1 MGKTF
6 FKCLGIFLSVILI
19 DQLSKYFGRGL
30 ETLHYNE
37 GVIFGLY
44 SDIPSALRIIALTS
58 VSGFIF
64 FLYTVLIY
72 LLSPRLKVLKYGIS
86 LFVGGIFGNV
96 IDRTIIGKSID
107 FIPINFVSGLELT
120 FNMADVFQWVGAGII
135 VYKIIK
141 KEKIIWHPE
150 NQRGQFLLYTGEQL
164 KFSSKLTAIVVS
176 CSLIF
181 GIFSFTYFRTLLVE
195 LNLLNQKYFL
205 TYLLAYTFLSL
216 SFALI
221 VFLCGIVLSHRT
233 VGPIYAFESFLD
245 DLISGVDREEF
256 ALREGDNFKHL
267 ESVANKIH
275 EHLKNK

>member
-6 FKCLGIFLSVILI
+6 FKCLGIFLLVILV
-19 DQLSKYFGRGL
+19 DQVSKYFGKGL
-30 ETLHYNE
+30 PSLHYNE

-44 SDIPSALRIIALTS
+44 SDIPTALRVIALTS
-58 VSGFIF
+58 ISGFIF

-86 LFVGGIFGNV
+86 MLIGGIFGNV

-107 FIPINFVSGLELT
+107 FIPINFISNIQIT
-120 FNMADVFQWVGAGII
+120 FNVADIFQWVGAGII
-135 VYKIIK
+135 IYKIIK

-150 NQRGQFLLYTGEQL
+150 NQRGQFLLYTEEQL
-164 KFSSKLTAIVVS
+164 KFAIKLTGIVAS
-176 CSLIF
+176 SSLIF

-205 TYLLAYTFLSL
+205 TYLVAYAFISL
-216 SFALI
+216 SFALV
-221 VFLCGIVLSHRT
+221 VFLSGIILSHRT

-245 DLISGVDREEF
+245 DLIMGVDREEF
-256 ALREGDNFKHL
+256 SLREGDNFRHL
-267 ESVANKIH
+267 ENVANKLH
-275 EHLKNK
+275 THLKSK

>member
-6 FKCLGIFLSVILI
+6 FKCLGIFVLVIFI
-19 DQLSKYFGRGL
+19 DQFSKYLGL
-30 ETLHYNE
+30 GLPTLHYNE

-44 SDIPSALRIIALTS
+44 SDIPTALRIIALTS
-58 VSGFIF
+58 ISGFIF

-86 LFVGGIFGNV
+86 MLVGGIFGNV

-107 FIPINFVSGLELT
+107 FIPFNLIPGIEMT
-120 FNMADVFQWVGAGII
+120 FNVADIFQWVGAAII
-135 VYKIIK
+135 IYKIIR

-164 KFSSKLTAIVVS
+164 KFATKLTGIVAS

-195 LNLLNQKYFL
+195 LNLLNQKYFI
-205 TYLLAYTFLSL
+205 TYLIAYLFLSL
-216 SFALI
+216 SFALV
-221 VFLCGIVLSHRT
+221 VFLSGIILSHRT
-233 VGPIYAFESFLD
+233 VGPIYAFESFVD
-245 DLISGVDREEF
+245 DLILGVDREEF
-256 ALREGDNFKHL
+256 SLREGDNFKHL
-267 ESVANKIH
+267 ESIANKIQV
-275 EHLKNK
+275 HLKSK